1 MIEVTLRDI
10 IEGSEQMRYLM
21 DIALKSSVAYKVARL
36 AREMERELKTFDE
49 ARTKL
54 IHKYGKKDENDK
66 LIIDDNGQYTVE
78 PNKIQD
84 FNNEIN
90 EVFNTKVEL
99 NATTIKLSELDDC
112 ELSPKRMVQLM
123 PFIEE

>member
-1 MIEVTLRDI
+1 MIEVTVRDI
-10 IEGSEQMRYLM
+10 IEGSEQMRQLM
-21 DIALKSSVAYKVARL
+21 DVPLKSSVAYKVARL

-49 ARTKL
+49 TRTRL
-54 IHKYGKKDENDK
+54 IHKYGKKDENDE
-66 LIIDDNGQYTVE
+66 LIIDDNGQYTIE
-78 PNKIQD
+78 PDKIQD

-99 NATTIKLSELDDC
+99 NATAIKLSELDDC
-112 ELSPKRMVQLM
+112 KLSPKRMVQLM